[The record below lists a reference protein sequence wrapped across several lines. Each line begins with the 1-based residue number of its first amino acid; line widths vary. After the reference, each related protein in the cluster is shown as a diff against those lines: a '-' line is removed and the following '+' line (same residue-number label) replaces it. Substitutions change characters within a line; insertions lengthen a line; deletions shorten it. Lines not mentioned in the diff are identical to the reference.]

1 MANVQYNQASAAAG
15 GLVGLALL
23 VGLGFLVKRK
33 ASSAGLSSML
43 RRKSSTF
50 KSFDNDLN
58 QSDDPGQMDM
68 GNEPTMGRTR
78 SEASTSTTTG

>member
-1 MANVQYNQASAAAG
+1 MAAKECFGERTVQYNHQFAAAG

-43 RRKSSTF
+43 RRKGSTF

-58 QSDDPGQMDM
+58 Q
-68 GNEPTMGRTR
+68 
-78 SEASTSTTTG
+78 

>member
-1 MANVQYNQASAAAG
+1 MSAGSPSNAPGARRRWQQKSALANVQYNQASAAAG

-43 RRKSSTF
+43 RRKGSTF

-58 QSDDPGQMDM
+58 Q
-68 GNEPTMGRTR
+68 
-78 SEASTSTTTG
+78 

>member
-1 MANVQYNQASAAAG
+1 MANVQYNPARAAAG

-43 RRKSSTF
+43 RRKGSTF

-58 QSDDPGQMDM
+58 Q
-68 GNEPTMGRTR
+68 
-78 SEASTSTTTG
+78 